1 MTPRA
6 AAWRARLRLLLPLTA
21 VLAAALLFAEGY
33 AAVREWRAAVSL
45 VATRRADETAT
56 LVATALERDMR
67 GAHVALGTATVHQSL
82 ASDDEADRLM
92 ALAGLFARFP
102 YMDSAFVWSSRLPMA
117 PPHWYA
123 RPERRPAW
131 MTPNT
136 EQTRFPVT
144 VGRADIIAPA
154 LQQQISRDL
163 QQGRRTAVFATQ
175 AGASR
180 HYEGVAVPIADGN
193 DTAPLVAGFLV
204 DTAWA
209 REVYLGDLVTQVA
222 RIVSR
227 GNDIAVALRD
237 EHDVLVSSGD
247 VADAPQT
254 VRRRPFTVAFFDPS
268 VIALDPPRGLDV
280 PQWHVVTAPRFDP
293 AMDTAARGGRRTLRL
308 ASLMGIAL
316 CAALFVSWRALR
328 AAESFAAL
336 RADFVS
342 AVTHELKTPLTNLQ
356 AICESLTSGRT
367 TPAAVAEY
375 GTMGLGEARR
385 LSRLVDNLLEAS
397 RVTDVTSVYQFTSV
411 PLAAVVDRSVGE
423 FVPVLTRDGFTVTV
437 TLPDDLPPVKAD
449 AAALGLMLNNLIDNA
464 IRYAG
469 DGRHI
474 AISATAHRQSVTL
487 VVRDTGVGIPDED
500 LARVTHRFF
509 RGRRLSVE
517 GSGLGL
523 TIVDRIVRDHGGRL
537 FIRSTVG
544 TGTTVSVTLPTA
556 ATA

>member
-1 MTPRA
+1 M
-6 AAWRARLRLLLPLTA
+6 
-21 VLAAALLFAEGY
+21 
-33 AAVREWRAAVSL
+33 
-45 VATRRADETAT
+45 ATRRADETAT
-56 LVATALERDMR
+56 LVATALERDIR
-67 GAHVALGTATVHQSL
+67 GAHVALGTATVHQGLGSN
-82 ASDDEADRLM
+82 DEADRLM

-102 YMDSAFVWSSRLPMA
+102 YIDSAFIWSTRLPMV
-117 PPHWYA
+117 PPNWYA

-131 MTPNT
+131 MTPNA

-154 LQQQISRDL
+154 LQRQISRDL
-163 QQGRRTAVFATQ
+163 QQGRRTTVFATQ
-175 AGASR
+175 SGASPR
-180 HYEGVAVPIADGN
+180 YEGVAVPIDHGE
-193 DTAPLVAGFLV
+193 DMAPLVAGFLV
-204 DTAWA
+204 DTTWA
-209 REVYLGDLVTQVA
+209 RSVYLSDLVTQVA

-227 GNDIAVALRD
+227 GDDIGVALRD
-237 EHDVLVSSGD
+237 EHDVP
-247 VADAPQT
+247 VAGGVFSDAPQT

-280 PQWHVVTAPRFDP
+280 PLWHVVTAPRFDP
-293 AMDTAARGGRRTLRL
+293 AMDAAARGGRRTLRL
-308 ASLMGIAL
+308 ASLMGVAL
-316 CAALFVSWRALR
+316 CTALFVSWRALR

-356 AICESLTSGRT
+356 AICASLASSRT
-367 TPAAVAEY
+367 TIDAVQEY
-375 GTMGLGEARR
+375 GAMGLGEARR

-397 RVTDVTSVYQFTSV
+397 RVTDITSVYQFTSV

-423 FVPVLTRDGFTVTV
+423 FAPVLTRDGFTVTL
-437 TLPDDLPPVKAD
+437 TLPEDLPPVRAD
-449 AAALGLMLNNLIDNA
+449 ATALGLMLNNLIDNA

-469 DGRHI
+469 DGREI
-474 AISATAHRQSVTL
+474 AISASAHRHSVTL

-523 TIVDRIVRDHGGRL
+523 TIVERIARDHGGRL
-537 FIRSTVG
+537 LIHSTVG

-556 ATA
+556 TA